1 MEPAV
6 QLKVLLPDKVFLKT
20 QVVKVIAE
28 AENGHFCLEPRHV
41 DFVAALVPG
50 ILAYV
55 ERSGKTLYL
64 ALDEGILV
72 KCGFKVQVSTYKAV
86 QAAELAS
93 LRQKL
98 ETEILKLDEA
108 ERATR
113 SALARLEAGIL
124 RRYGEF
130 REVLK

>member
-6 QLKVLLPDKVFLKT
+6 RLKVLLPNQVFLEAR
-20 QVVKVIAE
+20 VVKVIAE
-28 AENGHFCLEPRHV
+28 AENGHFCLKPHHV

-50 ILAYV
+50 ILTYV
-55 ERSGKTLYL
+55 EGSGQTGYL

-72 KCGFKVQVSTYKAV
+72 KYGFKVQVSTYKAV
-86 QAAELAS
+86 QAAELAG
-93 LRQKL
+93 LRERV